1 VLVVEDNMIIAL
13 DLEGVL
19 QKFGIGEISLAST
32 VGAALESLDAGRPD
46 FAFLDLNL
54 GEETS
59 LPVADRLLAD
69 GVPFAFGTGFG
80 DQADLPEHLS
90 GVPIISKP
98 YSEKALREALTH
110 RS

>member
-1 VLVVEDNMIIAL
+1 VVEDNIIIAL

-19 QKFGIGEISLAST
+19 QKLGAGQVSLAST
-32 VGAALESLDAGRPD
+32 VASALEAIEAARPD

-59 LPVADRLLAD
+59 LPVADRLKAE
-69 GVPFAFGTGFG
+69 GIPFAFGTGFG
-80 DQADLPEHLS
+80 DQADLPDHLS

-98 YSEKALREALTH
+98 YSEAALREALT
-110 RS
+110 RRP